1 MYVCMYGVYVCMY
14 VWYGVVCVY
23 VCVVWCGMYVCMYVC
38 MYVGRY
44 GVYVCMY
51 VWYGVVWCM
60 YVCLCMYVCYDP
72 DSASCFNI
80 GTFIDCNEERIS
92 QKTVLTPK
100 RVGL

>member
-23 VCVVWCGMYVCMYVC
+23 VCVVWCGMYVC